1 MRANL
6 ELAGQGQE
14 NRLHRD
20 REAELGLLHQIRA
33 LPWPQVSAG
42 GCARDRTRPAETRTV
57 KTAYV
62 CRLEFTAA
70 RQAIKITRW
79 RRDTVTGKAFRRTVY
94 AVTSLTSGHATAQ
107 NLARLVCEH
116 WSIEAHHTSV
126 T

>member
-1 MRANL
+1 M
-6 ELAGQGQE
+6 
-14 NRLHRD
+14 
-20 REAELGLLHQIRA
+20 
-33 LPWPQVSAG
+33 
-42 GCARDRTRPAETRTV
+42 

-62 CRLEFTAA
+62 SHLEFTAA

-79 RRDTVTGKAFRRTVY
+79 RRDTATGKAFRQTLY

-107 NLARLVCEH
+107 NLARLVREH